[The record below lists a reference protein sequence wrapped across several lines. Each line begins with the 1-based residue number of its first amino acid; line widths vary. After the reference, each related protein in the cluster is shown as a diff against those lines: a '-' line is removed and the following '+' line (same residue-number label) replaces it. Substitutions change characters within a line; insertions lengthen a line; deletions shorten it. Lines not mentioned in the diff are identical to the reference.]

1 MLTFSAQTK
10 VLQLSVAVQSG
21 HDCLGHDLHLTAVDP
36 GMKVEGHVA
45 QNRFH
50 GK

>member
-10 VLQLSVAVQSG
+10 VLQLSVAVRSG
-21 HDCLGHDLHLTAVDP
+21 YDSLGHDLHLTAVDP

-45 QNRFH
+45 KNRFH